1 MYFDETIGC
10 ATSSIDQ
17 LRDGRYLY
25 AITKAAAIECPYGV
39 FSSKFWS
46 RRFER
51 VKEYIPGLQDSL
63 PFVCGLVGYS
73 FQGERERERESVIW
87 NNRHAIYAVCVWI
100 HPFPLEQNN
109 YTADSF
115 LYVPP
120 LGITD
125 QELKYFDFPQV
136 IARTIRVRI
145 HTYFS
150 SEFLG
155 SALPLVT

>member
-73 FQGERERERESVIW
+73 FQGERERERESQSYGTIDM
-87 NNRHAIYAVCVWI
+87 R
-100 HPFPLEQNN
+100 FM
-109 YTADSF
+109 
-115 LYVPP
+115 LYVCGSIPF
-120 LGITD
+120 LWS
-125 QELKYFDFPQV
+125 
-136 IARTIRVRI
+136 RTIIQRI
-145 HTYFS
+145 ASFMSHPWASPTRS
-150 SEFLG
+150 
-155 SALPLVT
+155 